1 MLQEQFQ
8 EAIQSFQNLDSVTQK
23 GIFLFWGL
31 CVVAFY
37 LTLVQIVFLIGKE
50 LISKVFRLA
59 R

>member
-8 EAIQSFQNLDSVTQK
+8 EAIQNFQNLDSLSQK
-23 GIFLFWGL
+23 GVFLFWGL

-37 LTLVQIVFLIGKE
+37 LTLLQIVFLIGKE
-50 LISKVFRLA
+50 FISKLFRLA